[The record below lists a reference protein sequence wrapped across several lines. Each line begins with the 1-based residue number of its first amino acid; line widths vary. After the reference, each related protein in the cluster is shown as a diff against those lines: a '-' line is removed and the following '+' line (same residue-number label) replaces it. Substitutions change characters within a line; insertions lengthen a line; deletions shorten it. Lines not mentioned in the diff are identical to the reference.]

1 MADYLNLRSSLA
13 SDPLRNFRFIARFT
27 ALSKNMGVN
36 FDTKVGFTS
45 IQGLNVQ
52 TEAIPYR
59 EGGYNTTVH
68 YLPGQQTFSPVTF
81 QRGVVVGTR
90 QNWDW
95 FLRLF
100 DPGTNGST
108 AAFTEDNK
116 GLTSDFR
123 CAVTIDVLGHPRPK
137 TQDFTMATDNEV
149 NLRSTPAA
157 YMRFVLLNAWPTNI
171 AYSDLNATDNA
182 VLVEQMT
189 VVHEGLTLRWEGGE
203 GNRSS
208 WNPGFNMYS
217 GYNAG
222 V

>member
-27 ALSKNMGVN
+27 ALSNKMGVS

-59 EGGYNTTVH
+59 EGGYNSTVH

-81 QRGVVVGTR
+81 QRGVVVGTH

-95 FLRLF
+95 FLKLF
-100 DPGTNGST
+100 DPGTNGSKSSNT
-108 AAFTEDNK
+108 VDSE

-123 CAVTIDVLGHPRPK
+123 CAITIDVLGHPRPK
-137 TQDFTMATDNEV
+137 TQDYTMTNSIANGD
-149 NLRSTPAA
+149 TPAS

-189 VVHEGLTLRWEGGE
+189 VVHEGLTLRWEHGE
-203 GNRSS
+203 GNRSTWPDGWS
-208 WNPGFNMYS
+208 MNDN
-217 GYNAG
+217 YNAG